1 MKNISL
7 QSAAESSQSGTPG
20 GELTAIQLSIL
31 KWLLGAIEKDA
42 TLKKKNGPYV
52 AGKKK
57 SQFKLNDCCP

>member
-42 TLKKKNGPYV
+42 TLKKEKWTICSG
-52 AGKKK
+52 
-57 SQFKLNDCCP
+57 